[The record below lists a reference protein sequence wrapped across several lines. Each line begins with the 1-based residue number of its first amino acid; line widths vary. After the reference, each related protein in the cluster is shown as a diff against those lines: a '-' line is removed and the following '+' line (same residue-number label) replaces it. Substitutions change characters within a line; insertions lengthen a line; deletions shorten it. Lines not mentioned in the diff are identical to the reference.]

1 MVSSLAHESGGCGHG
16 TIESTL
22 SAVDRTTATTPWF
35 RPSGGGDDYANFGL
49 PFFAYGLQPPNCPAC
64 ETRIPPRTTG
74 FLSADLTCQGGR
86 GVTLEQKATLDLW
99 GFMLSGAQ
107 PAVVCEGACSRPPC
121 ARMGRCEVRNGTIAA
136 PFDSIIGDRV
146 TVRDMTIDGGNIGT
160 PSISFTSAARVD
172 MFDSHLDAA
181 GVSARGVQVTGSTF
195 VKSGVGGNRVSL
207 TSSTVT
213 KTGRSACSLAASS
226 SSTHTSSAMGPIA
239 PTPSI
244 AAISSPSVGRSSMPP
259 RRATRASISGSAQ
272 SSRGVLGERAIVGV
286 VEDAV
291 AVDVVPVRQI
301 ADVANAVVVLVGLGA
316 VGGERAVVRVVRMAV
331 VIHVDIQRVAS
342 GRASFKKGGTS
353 ARIISQVDRALLRQT
368 EAA

>member
-1 MVSSLAHESGGCGHG
+1 MRLPALVLVIALLAGTAVAGAVPAAIQVTECG
-16 TIESTL
+16 
-22 SAVDRTTATTPWF
+22 
-35 RPSGGGDDYANFGL
+35 
-49 PFFAYGLQPPNCPAC
+49 Q
-64 ETRIPPRTTG
+64 RIPPRTTG

-86 GVTLEQKATLDLW
+86 GVILEQNATFDLG
-99 GFMLSGAQ
+99 GFTLSGAQ

-272 SSRGVLGERAIVGV
+272 SSRGV
-286 VEDAV
+286 
-291 AVDVVPVRQI
+291 
-301 ADVANAVVVLVGLGA
+301 
-316 VGGERAVVRVVRMAV
+316 
-331 VIHVDIQRVAS
+331 
-342 GRASFKKGGTS
+342 S
-353 ARIISQVDRALLRQT
+353 ARSTDSRIALGRLPSSAPRSGL
-368 EAA
+368 AAK